1 MVDAELAA
9 RNRRR
14 IIIIASAALLA
25 SIGAILLIVWMGR
38 RYRSR
43 GEDTHPGDAVG
54 DVPTPTLTLP
64 QGDRLDLYNDRL
76 WAGPPERDGLGAPDA
91 PDGAAR
97 AQGLDSLR
105 RSFYREVERQ
115 HQGAGYDSLY
125 AQLEAITARGGGAA
139 AREDS
144 ARRAADSLY
153 LARALQLSA
162 RYTAPPAPAHSPG
175 DSLAAARA
183 EPTPIPR
190 EPVSKTA
197 PRPPRL
203 QPDSAARIPP
213 DSTARCDSVAPP
225 RRAGFYGFTGQSPP
239 VASNST
245 RAVVDQTV
253 TISPGEYVRLR
264 LLEPL
269 PFRGVTLPAGSVVVA
284 QGSLQGNRMRLYVE
298 RLERDGYIFSAA
310 LSAFDLDGLEG
321 IFVPGSAAADAA
333 RETAAQLGQQST
345 TGFTFSQRAKDAV
358 ATELA
363 STAIQGVSKYLGGRI
378 RAVRL
383 RLKAGHRVYLVPRGP
398 GE

>member
-43 GEDTHPGDAVG
+43 GEDTHPGDAVS

-125 AQLEAITARGGGAA
+125 AQLEAITAHGGGAA

-203 QPDSAARIPP
+203 QPDSAAR
-213 DSTARCDSVAPP
+213 RDSVAQP

-239 VASNST
+239 VAPNST
-245 RAVVDQTV
+245 LAVVDQTV

-345 TGFTFSQRAKDAV
+345 TGFTFSQRAQDAV

-363 STAIQGVSKYLGGRI
+363 STAIQGISKYLGGRI

>member
-1 MVDAELAA
+1 MAA

-14 IIIIASAALLA
+14 IIIIASAVLLA
-25 SIGAILLIVWMGR
+25 SVGAILLIVWMGR

-43 GEDTHPGDAVG
+43 GEDSRPGDAVG

-76 WAGPPERDGLGAPDA
+76 WGVTPDRDGLDA
-91 PDGAAR
+91 PDTSSDGVSR

-105 RSFYREVERQ
+105 RSFYREVESM
-115 HQGAGYDSLY
+115 HNDPYHDSLY
-125 AQLEAITARGGGAA
+125 SQLEAITARGGGRAA
-139 AREDS
+139 REAREDS

-162 RYTAPPAPAHSPG
+162 RCTAPPTPAHSPG

-190 EPVSKTA
+190 EPVSSTA

-203 QPDSAARIPP
+203 QPDSAAEIPR
-213 DSTARCDSVAPP
+213 DSAAAHRDSVAPA
-225 RRAGFYGFTGQSPP
+225 RRAGFYGFSSHPRA
-239 VASNST
+239 VAPNST

-310 LSAFDLDGLEG
+310 LSAFDLDGQEG
-321 IFVPGSAAADAA
+321 IFAPGSAAADAA

-345 TGFTFSQRAKDAV
+345 TGFTFSQSAKDAV

-383 RLKAGHRVYLVPRGP
+383 RLKAGHRVYLVPRSP

>member
-1 MVDAELAA
+1 MGALVLLSTVG
-9 RNRRR
+9 
-14 IIIIASAALLA
+14 IIAGILLA
-25 SIGAILLIVWMGR
+25 RHSPQ
-38 RYRSR
+38 
-43 GEDTHPGDAVG
+43 GERARTHPGDAVR
-54 DVPTPTLTLP
+54 DVPTPALELPHGSRIDQYQNPLRTL
-64 QGDRLDLYNDRL
+64 
-76 WAGPPERDGLGAPDA
+76 DGASSDA
-91 PDGAAR
+91 PWDAAP
-97 AQGLDSLR
+97 AHVDHLDSLR
-105 RSFYREVERQ
+105 IAFYREVEST
-115 HQGAGYDSLY
+115 HNDPYHDSLY
-125 AQLEAITARGGGAA
+125 AQLKAITHHHDSATSPPNSAQ
-139 AREDS
+139 EDS
-144 ARRAADSLY
+144 LQYATELAY
-153 LARALQLSA
+153 LEKAMSVAT
-162 RYTAPPAPAHSPG
+162 RYNTPRSVSPKVSPV

-197 PRPPRL
+197 PRAPRL

-213 DSTARCDSVAPP
+213 DSTARRDSVAPP
-225 RRAGFYGFTGQSPP
+225 RRAGFYGFSSGPRP

-298 RLERDGYIFSAA
+298 RLVRDGYIFSAA

-321 IFVPGSAAADAA
+321 IFVPGSAATDAA
-333 RETAAQLGQQST
+333 RETVAQLGQQST
-345 TGFTFSQRAKDAV
+345 TGFTFSQSAKDAV

>member
-1 MVDAELAA
+1 MGALVLLSTVG
-9 RNRRR
+9 
-14 IIIIASAALLA
+14 IIAGILLA
-25 SIGAILLIVWMGR
+25 RHSPQ
-38 RYRSR
+38 
-43 GEDTHPGDAVG
+43 GERARTHPGDAVG
-54 DVPTPTLTLP
+54 DVPTPALELPHGSRIDQYQNPLRTL
-64 QGDRLDLYNDRL
+64 
-76 WAGPPERDGLGAPDA
+76 DGASSDA
-91 PDGAAR
+91 PWDAAP
-97 AQGLDSLR
+97 AHVDHLDSLR
-105 RSFYREVERQ
+105 IAFYREVEST
-115 HQGAGYDSLY
+115 HNDPYHDSLY
-125 AQLEAITARGGGAA
+125 AQLKAITHHHDSATSPPNSAQ
-139 AREDS
+139 EDS
-144 ARRAADSLY
+144 LQYATELAY
-153 LARALQLSA
+153 LEKAMSVAT
-162 RYTAPPAPAHSPG
+162 RYNAPRSVSPKVSPV

-190 EPVSKTA
+190 EPVARTA

-203 QPDSAARIPP
+203 QPDSAAEIPR
-213 DSTARCDSVAPP
+213 DSVAARRYSVAPP
-225 RRAGFYGFTGQSPP
+225 RRAGFYGFTGQSPS
-239 VASNST
+239 VAPNST

-345 TGFTFSQRAKDAV
+345 TGFTFSQRAQDAV

>member
-1 MVDAELAA
+1 MGALVLLSTVG
-9 RNRRR
+9 
-14 IIIIASAALLA
+14 IIAGILLA
-25 SIGAILLIVWMGR
+25 GHNPQ
-38 RYRSR
+38 
-43 GEDTHPGDAVG
+43 GESTRMHPGDAVG
-54 DVPTPTLTLP
+54 DVPTPALELP
-64 QGDRLDLYNDRL
+64 QGSRIDQYQDPLRTL
-76 WAGPPERDGLGAPDA
+76 EGASSDTPWDA
-91 PDGAAR
+91 TPVHVDH
-97 AQGLDSLR
+97 LDSLR
-105 RSFYREVERQ
+105 IAFYREVEST
-115 HQGAGYDSLY
+115 HNDPYHDSLY
-125 AQLEAITARGGGAA
+125 AQLKAITLHRDSATSPPNPAH
-139 AREDS
+139 EDS
-144 ARRAADSLY
+144 LRYATELAY
-153 LARALQLSA
+153 LEKAMSVATRFNAPQSA
-162 RYTAPPAPAHSPG
+162 SPKVSPV

-183 EPTPIPR
+183 TPTPIPR
-190 EPVSKTA
+190 EPVSVPAPPA
-197 PRPPRL
+197 PRL
-203 QPDSAARIPP
+203 HPDSAAR
-213 DSTARCDSVAPP
+213 RDSVATP
-225 RRAGFYGFTGQSPP
+225 RRAGFYGFSSQPRAAAP
-239 VASNST
+239 NST

-284 QGSLQGNRMRLYVE
+284 QGSLPGNRMRLYVE

-321 IFVPGSAAADAA
+321 VFVPGSGAADTA

-345 TGFTFSQRAKDAV
+345 TGFTFSQRAQDAV